1 MGTCSPLASCPAID
15 DGSRVAVRIAR
26 HIGACCNARRII
38 YAGFVSSSGGT
49 SEAPGAVLGGLFD
62 SGAGGEDEATE
73 RILLGVLGQ
82 IEDFGVRRFTVDD
95 LARRLGMSR
104 VTIYRRF
111 EKKSRLLEAAFLYEH
126 RRILAEVN
134 ARVERCETLE
144 ERLIEG
150 FVSILLILRGHGLLN
165 RVLSTE
171 PELILPVLTVRGA
184 PVVAAGRE
192 FIAAF
197 ARHEA
202 EQGGVV
208 FREDQLDALSELLA
222 RTVLSFVL
230 TPQSVVSLDTPEEA
244 REFARRYLAP
254 VLRAMGEFEL
264 KSSTSQGG

>member
-1 MGTCSPLASCPAID
+1 VEASTATGEATGTL
-15 DGSRVAVRIAR
+15 
-26 HIGACCNARRII
+26 
-38 YAGFVSSSGGT
+38 
-49 SEAPGAVLGGLFD
+49 LGGILD
-62 SGAGGEDEATE
+62 GGAGGEDETTE

-126 RRILAEVN
+126 RRILGEVN
-134 ARVERCETLE
+134 ARVEQCETLE

-150 FVSILLILRGHGLLN
+150 FVSILLILRGHRLLN
-165 RVLSTE
+165 RMLSTE
-171 PELILPVLTVRGA
+171 PELILPALTVKGA

-202 EQGGVV
+202 EQGGVA
-208 FREDQLDALSELLA
+208 FREEQLEALSELLA
-222 RTVLSFVL
+222 RAVLSFVL
-230 TPQSVVSLDTPEEA
+230 TPESVVSLDTPEEA
-244 REFARRYLAP
+244 REFAQRYLAP

-264 KSSTSQGG
+264 KSSTSRGG